1 MLKDGASLN
10 DAEKLA
16 YERWGYLVRERSF
29 SESEC
34 AAIALECEALLAD
47 LAHRKPAAA
56 VLSGTHPV
64 NLFGDL
70 DVTVKWEREHPDK
83 IRGIEPFAHLNE
95 RLEAWA
101 YDPRLTEPSKFICD
115 ADEVTLFTEKLH
127 TKRAR
132 TGGEIEL
139 HQDFPY
145 WEPFGP
151 RAARIMTA
159 MLLLDDATAA
169 NGCLEVA
176 PGTHGGNV
184 HEMRSEL
191 KGIDSKRMDPAKF
204 EAGRLTPIE
213 APAGSVLFFNA
224 FLVHRSGHN
233 RSDQDRRS
241 ILFSYQ
247 PAGLPH
253 ARLFKRGQRG

>member
-1 MLKDGASLN
+1 MLDASACM
-10 DAEKLA
+10 DAEEKLTYA
-16 YERWGYLVRERSF
+16 RQGYLVRERSF
-29 SESEC
+29 SEREC
-34 AAIALECEALLAD
+34 AEMALECEALLAD
-47 LAHRKPAAA
+47 LEQRKPAASA
-56 VLSGTHPV
+56 LSGTHPV
-64 NLFGDL
+64 NLFEDL

-83 IRGIEPFAHLNE
+83 IRGIETFVHLNE

-101 YDPRLTEPSKFICD
+101 YDPRLTEPSKFICG

-151 RAARIMTA
+151 RASTIMTA
-159 MLLLDDATAA
+159 MLLLDDATVA

-176 PGTHGGNV
+176 PGTHGGAV
-184 HEMRSEL
+184 HAMRSEL
-191 KGIDSKRMDPAKF
+191 KGIDGRRMDATKF
-204 EAGRLTPIE
+204 EASRLTPIE

-253 ARLFKRGQRG
+253 ARMFKHGQRS